1 MKVGDILIINNIRN
15 KFLSF
20 NIKKHKK
27 KMQNLYNG
35 SNVTI
40 ISNNCLAGVIYNILG
55 LEFCSP
61 TINQWMKMA
70 EYYEFVSDLKY
81 YMQCELAENVEES
94 KNWKFPVGT
103 LIAKDTFH
111 NNLNIYFNHYDTF
124 ENAKTKWEKRK
135 QNILWDKLYVIYD
148 FNDKDFDGELL
159 YKFDELPY
167 KHKISLTHYKSFVEI
182 KNTYKM
188 NCISDNEDIVKEFDY
203 DGLSGK
209 RYFEE
214 WNYIDF
220 LTK

>member
-70 EYYEFVSDLKY
+70 EYYEFVSD
-81 YMQCELAENVEES
+81 
-94 KNWKFPVGT
+94 
-103 LIAKDTFH
+103 
-111 NNLNIYFNHYDTF
+111 
-124 ENAKTKWEKRK
+124 
-135 QNILWDKLYVIYD
+135 
-148 FNDKDFDGELL
+148 
-159 YKFDELPY
+159 
-167 KHKISLTHYKSFVEI
+167 
-182 KNTYKM
+182 
-188 NCISDNEDIVKEFDY
+188 
-203 DGLSGK
+203 
-209 RYFEE
+209 
-214 WNYIDF
+214 
-220 LTK
+220 